1 MEGIRRTDHDFYR
14 EKNPTL
20 EFLLAVVKDKCLFD
34 GEQITLRK
42 LLHKLGFRYK
52 QVNDKQCTY

>member
-1 MEGIRRTDHDFYR
+1 MEGIRRNDYDFYL
-14 EKNPTL
+14 EKKNPTL

-42 LLHKLGFRYK
+42 LLHKLGFRYI
-52 QVNDKQCTY
+52 